1 MSSYKDLKVY
11 ERSYGLAI
19 EMYKLMRKLPKEET
33 FGLISQVKRASTSI
47 PLNIAEGYGKGVQG
61 KELVRFLTMA
71 RGSCSEMEVLLNLC
85 GDLEFINS
93 NECMNYTQRYEEVGK
108 MLTGLIKTIPT

>member
-1 MSSYKDLKVY
+1 MSSYRELKVY
-11 ERSYGLAI
+11 ERSYRLAI
-19 EMYKLMRKLPKEET
+19 EMYVLMRRLPKEET

-71 RGSCSEMEVLLNLC
+71 RGSCSEMEVLINLC
-85 GDLEFINS
+85 GDLGFIGND
-93 NECMNYTQRYEEVGK
+93 EKVKYEQRYDEVGK
-108 MLTGLIKTIPT
+108 MLTGLIKTIQV